1 MLKVSLTKQFKTN
14 QSKEV
19 SGVTIDYGT
28 NEDGSTIQFILS
40 RMSRS
45 NTAYTKCLELATRP
59 YRRQIEMKTLDDATA
74 TKVFIDVFV
83 KTILKGWNNVLLS
96 DVTGNPDDEG
106 FAPFNESNAIQLMN
120 RLPDLYD
127 DLQEQAKSAQL
138 FKDESL
144 EIEAKN

>member
-1 MLKVSLTKQFKTN
+1 MSLTKQFKTN

-28 NEDGSTIQFILS
+28 NADGSTIQFILS

-45 NTAYTKCLELATRP
+45 NVAYTKCLELATRP

-96 DVTGNPDDEG
+96 DVTGNSDDEG

-120 RLPDLYD
+120 NLPDLYD